1 MCIYMIMYAMYY
13 QDRVSNVLEVINN
26 IITGTTLSFENC
38 CNIAY
43 F

>member
-1 MCIYMIMYAMYY
+1 MYY
-13 QDRVSNVLEVINN
+13 EDRVSNVLEVINN
-26 IITGTTLSFENC
+26 IITGTNSNTLSFENC